1 MKATPIGLVAGIAS
15 MCVLGC
21 TGVSAQAVSR
31 STSVSLVEELPSPP
45 SKPKPRQWSAKQLNL
60 LQTFALQ
67 ESPKLWQTVQGL
79 RAEHEM
85 RASALSKLRYE
96 LVDFGRN
103 PDADPD
109 YASLKAANDGLM
121 ESLNAIYA
129 KIEDAHIAYKKFQA
143 TPGRKEYGDMMRN
156 ALEDG
161 IQEADSVMTKFQT
174 MSRDK

>member
-1 MKATPIGLVAGIAS
+1 MKVIPSGLVAGITS
-15 MCVLGC
+15 IFILGC
-21 TGVSAQAVSR
+21 TSVSTPAISP

-45 SKPKPRQWSAKQLNL
+45 PKLKPKQWSERQLNL

-67 ESPKLWQTVQGL
+67 ESPKLWQTVQEL
-79 RAEHEM
+79 RAEHEI
-85 RASALSKLRYE
+85 RATALSKLRYE

-103 PDADPD
+103 PDVDPD
-109 YASLKAANDGLM
+109 YVALKASNEGLM

-129 KIEDAHIAYKKFQA
+129 KIEDAYIAYKKFQA
-143 TPGRKEYGDMMRN
+143 TPGRKEYGDMMRS

-161 IQEADSVMTKFQT
+161 IQEADSAMTKFQT

>member
-109 YASLKAANDGLM
+109 YGSLKAANDGLM
-121 ESLNAIYA
+121 ES
-129 KIEDAHIAYKKFQA
+129 
-143 TPGRKEYGDMMRN
+143 
-156 ALEDG
+156 
-161 IQEADSVMTKFQT
+161 
-174 MSRDK
+174 